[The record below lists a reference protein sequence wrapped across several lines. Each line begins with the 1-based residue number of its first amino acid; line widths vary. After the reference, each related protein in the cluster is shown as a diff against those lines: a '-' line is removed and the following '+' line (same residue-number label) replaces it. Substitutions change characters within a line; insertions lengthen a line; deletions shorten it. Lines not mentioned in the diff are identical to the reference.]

1 MEATVKKLARIIGRG
16 RAGYRIAREFARRGA
31 RTRADLKRPEFFTRL
46 PRESQSNVMYATG
59 RRMPLAVA
67 ERVGAELRRRARA
80 EIHGRLVRLAII
92 PVGSVRRKDPTAGD
106 LDFLIVA
113 PVDTELGDVL
123 GHVTLTGAGTLSIAD
138 TYLSGERRRSFVL
151 RYTVRGGV
159 ARYIKTDL
167 FLTTAEEKPYALF
180 HYTGPT
186 SYNIRTRAHAKR
198 QGWKLNQYG
207 LFDGVTG
214 HRVRGSV
221 GLRTEREVAQLIG
234 VTYRAPQNRSD
245 E

>member
-1 MEATVKKLARIIGRG
+1 MEATVKRLARIIGRG
-16 RAGYRIAREFARRGA
+16 RAGYRTAREFARRGA

-46 PRESQSNVMYATG
+46 PRESQANVLYAT

-67 ERVGAELRRRARA
+67 ERVGAELRRRTRA
-80 EIHGRLVRLAII
+80 EIHGRLVRLSLI
-92 PVGSVRRKDPTAGD
+92 PVGSVRRKEPTAGD
-106 LDFLIVA
+106 LDFLVVA
-113 PVDTELGDVL
+113 PADVALDEVL
-123 GHVTLTGAGTLSIAD
+123 GRVSLAGAGTLSIAD
-138 TYLSGERRRSFVL
+138 TFLSGERRRSFVL
-151 RYTVRGGV
+151 RYTRGGV

-207 LFDGVTG
+207 LFDSVTG
-214 HRVRGSV
+214 RRVRGSA
-221 GLRTEREVAQLIG
+221 GLRTEREVARLVG

-245 E
+245 